1 MIKRQLKFKMTFIQ
15 DIFRKFLFNYPL
27 GSNDLLKSLN
37 LLLSD
42 RKIILSYNLS
52 VNRCMVYLLFVL
64 IITFTLNEESNSEL
78 VSLSLFALN
87 NLKKSSK
94 KTPKKNIIKKKN
106 MRTLLK
112 EQLFIFYKSRAIFS
126 GFIFKNKYVIL
137 FLLLLALISFL
148 FNKNLYY
155 FKDLNFYHL
164 NSLIIIIYVVI
175 VYLIYIKFT
184 LMVRLFSLY
193 KSIEFFYTQIKL
205 KRIKDIKFIARY
217 YYSFNIFFIIISILF
232 ITHLSY
238 NLIQANI
245 ENYVDL
251 SDIVSVTLFLFFFE
265 EITNKEF
272 KVIEKNNINPFLII
286 FNILLIFFPFFFLN
300 FHSEKV

>member
-193 KSIEFFYTQIKL
+193 K
-205 KRIKDIKFIARY
+205 DIKFFARY